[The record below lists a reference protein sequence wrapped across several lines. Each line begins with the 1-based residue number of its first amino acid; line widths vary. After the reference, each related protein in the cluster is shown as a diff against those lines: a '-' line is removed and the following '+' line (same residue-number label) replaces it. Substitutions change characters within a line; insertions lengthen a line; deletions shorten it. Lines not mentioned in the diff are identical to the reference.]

1 MRRSTVS
8 LRPVSLR
15 AGCVLA
21 LAATLAACGSAAAPE
36 RTGPGQLSVGS
47 LPPGPAT
54 APLDTSYLTS
64 RTTVP
69 IAADDR
75 IGRRVAGNRVLAIG
89 DSVMASTSS
98 RYSGDMCEALVPLG
112 WQVEVA
118 AETGRFVD
126 FGTRV
131 LDRRLDIGW
140 DVGVVLLG
148 NNYRGDVDDFRR
160 EMTSIIDR
168 FTPAPVV
175 VLTVSEF
182 TSSRVEVN
190 QVILEIAAVRPDV
203 LVVDWATVTAQ
214 DPSLTG
220 SDRLHL
226 TTEGRLALAREVA
239 LALGEAPS
247 GPGDCLPSQFVDDS
261 SGSVTGT
268 TTTVASSS
276 DPSPETTDRKPGN
289 G

>member
-1 MRRSTVS
+1 MC
-8 LRPVSLR
+8 LL
-15 AGCVLA
+15 VLG
-21 LAATLAACGSAAAPE
+21 ATLVACGSAAAPVPS
-36 RTGPGQLSVGS
+36 GPGELPVGS

-54 APLDTSYLTS
+54 APLDTSYLTT

-69 IAADDR
+69 IAADDQ
-75 IGRRVAGNRVLAIG
+75 IGRRVRGNRVLAIG

-98 RYSGDMCEALVPLG
+98 RYSGDMCDSLVPLG

-118 AETGRFVD
+118 AETGRFID

-148 NNYRGDVDDFRR
+148 NNYRGDIDDFRS
-160 EMTSIIDR
+160 EMTSIVDR
-168 FTPAPVV
+168 FAPAPVV

-182 TSSRVEVN
+182 TASRVEVN
-190 QVILEIAAVRPDV
+190 RVILEIAAVRPDV
-203 LVVDWATVTAQ
+203 LVVDWAAVTAQ

-226 TTEGRLALAREVA
+226 TTEGRLALAREIA
-239 LALGEAPS
+239 LALGEAPR

-268 TTTVASSS
+268 TTTVGSS
-276 DPSPETTDRKPGN
+276 DPTTETTDRKPGN